1 MTIKSN
7 VLLQF
12 VANNRRCNYAI
23 EHIKRRGERLSVARD
38 SKGRFVK
45 GASGNPQGRLPKQV
59 EQTYL
64 QVAENACTFDVW
76 HEIVAKAI
84 EQAKHGDAR
93 ARQWLSDYLIGKPL
107 QMVMAVQRNNENA
120 LNIRWS
126 INEKLKRL
134 ADDVSN
140 KPITIDWD
148 D

>member
-1 MTIKSN
+1 MMQKSN

-64 QVAENACTFDVW
+64 QVSENVCSFDVW
-76 HEIVAKAI
+76 REIVMKAV
-84 EQAKHGDAR
+84 EQAKRGDAR
-93 ARQWLSDYLIGKPL
+93 ARQWLSDYLMGKPL
-107 QMVMAVQRNNENA
+107 PMVMAVQGNQNTE
-120 LNIRWS
+120 IVIKWV
-126 INEKLKRL
+126 
-134 ADDVSN
+134 DVETSN
-140 KPITIDWD
+140 KPITVDWD
-148 D
+148 DAK